1 MKFLDYPEENQ
12 KLGCRKLSKS
22 FQIWKTAAANILKSK
37 KNYVKST
44 SSFMR
49 KKNKNTFDLE
59 DTSLSMTFDMT
70 GTKILLFQP
79 LFKRS
84 IAQKLS

>member
-1 MKFLDYPEENQ
+1 
-12 KLGCRKLSKS
+12 
-22 FQIWKTAAANILKSK
+22 
-37 KNYVKST
+37 
-44 SSFMR
+44 MR

-59 DTSLSMTFDMT
+59 DTSLSMTFGMA
-70 GTKILLFQP
+70 GSKILLFQP